1 MARYRIGVDLGGAKT
16 EIALLSPAGETLLRR
31 RVPTPV
37 REGYGAVLE
46 NTASLI
52 RETAANLPPRS
63 DYSLGVGI
71 PGAISPTT
79 GLVQNANSTC
89 LIGHPLQEDLQRAL
103 GRPLAMEN
111 DANCFALAESRA
123 GAGLGFEMVF
133 GVIMGSGCGGGLCL
147 HGQARKGPHAIAGEW
162 GHVSVDP
169 LGATCY
175 CGNRGCVETKISGS
189 GVEAA
194 FTAETGRRLPMRDIV
209 SGARNGD
216 AQCAAVFTR
225 FLDDFGRCLAGL
237 IGVLDP
243 DAVVLGGGLSNINE
257 LYELGVERVRAHAF
271 HADLRTPILK
281 NELGDSAGVFG
292 AAWIGV

>member
-1 MARYRIGVDLGGAKT
+1 MRAYRIGVDLGGAKT
-16 EIALLSPAGETLLRR
+16 EIVLLSPQGETLLRR
-31 RVPTPV
+31 RIPTPV
-37 REGYGAVLE
+37 AEGYGAVLE
-46 NTASLI
+46 ATAALI
-52 RETAANLPPRS
+52 RETATLTPQGCEHT
-63 DYSLGVGI
+63 LGVGI
-71 PGAISPTT
+71 PGAISPAT

-111 DANCFALAESRA
+111 DANCFVLAESQA
-123 GAGLGFEMVF
+123 GAGRGFGLVF

-147 HGQARKGPHAIAGEW
+147 DGKVRKGPHAIAGEW
-162 GHVSVDP
+162 GHTSVDP
-169 LGATCY
+169 LGAPCY
-175 CGNRGCVETKISGS
+175 CGKRGCVETKISGS

-194 FTAETGRRLPMRDIV
+194 FAAATGRRLSMREITA
-209 SGARNGD
+209 GARSGEPGCVEAFD
-216 AQCAAVFTR
+216 R

-243 DAVVLGGGLSNINE
+243 DAVVLGGGLSNIDE
-257 LYELGVERVRAHAF
+257 LYVQGLERVRAYAF

-292 AAWIGV
+292 AAWIGI